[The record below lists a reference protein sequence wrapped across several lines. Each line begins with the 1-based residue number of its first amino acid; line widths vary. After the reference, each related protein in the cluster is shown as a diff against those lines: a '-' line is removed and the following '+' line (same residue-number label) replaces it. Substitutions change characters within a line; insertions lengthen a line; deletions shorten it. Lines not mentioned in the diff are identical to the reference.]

1 MKIDNA
7 GKVVPSYTG
16 SVKSTGRSAKAS
28 SSASSAPPAN
38 VDENVEL
45 TPAASQMSEPPFD
58 AAKVEAIKQAIS
70 AGQFRINPEAIADG
84 LINTARELAGG

>member
-28 SSASSAPPAN
+28 SSSAPPAN

>member
-16 SVKSTGRSAKAS
+16 SVKSAGRAARAS
-28 SSASSAPPAN
+28 TSDGSAPAK
-38 VDENVEL
+38 VDENVDL
-45 TPAASQMSEPPFD
+45 NPAASQMSEPPFD